1 LQNPSQTAPKNR
13 EKCALFPH
21 RTVPCFHP
29 NFESEF
35 GACHRIH
42 PHIHLRTHPH
52 IHPSKPGE
60 NAFPSPRENFVSYTM
75 LRKPHHTPTWLRKTG
90 EILLQTLKRSFEV
103 DIATQGAA
111 IAFYTIFS
119 IAPLLLVVVYA
130 GSFFL
135 TRDVVELQLVAL
147 VADFAGEEIAAN
159 LQSLLHGV
167 DVSIPLGSVTG
178 LFALFVLFFGS
189 TTVIGKLKSTLNRIW
204 GVHEI
209 TIKSIWH
216 YLFSR
221 VLSFSIIVIIS
232 LLFIVV
238 LFADILVGSLSK
250 MLTDLFPRFDVDF
263 YQFISQIMIYLL
275 AVVFFTL
282 IFKILPDVHAQWR
295 FIIVGAVVTTVLF
308 QLGLVLIG
316 LLLSSSEIN
325 LAYRA
330 AGSFVVFIVWVY
342 YNALTI
348 LLGAVFTQVF
358 TTSMVVHVKPYSF
371 VVLKEP
377 ENS

>member
-1 LQNPSQTAPKNR
+1 MRKSL
-13 EKCALFPH
+13 H
-21 RTVPCFHP
+21 IRTW
-29 NFESEF
+29 
-35 GACHRIH
+35 
-42 PHIHLRTHPH
+42 
-52 IHPSKPGE
+52 
-60 NAFPSPRENFVSYTM
+60 
-75 LRKPHHTPTWLRKTG
+75 RKKAG
-90 EILLQTLKRSFEV
+90 DILLQTVKRSFEV

-178 LFALFVLFFGS
+178 VFAMFALLFGS
-189 TTVIGKLKSTLNRIW
+189 TTVIGKLKSTLNSIW
-204 GVHEI
+204 GVDEI

-221 VLSFSIIVIIS
+221 ALSFMIIVIIS
-232 LLFIVV
+232 LLFIAV
-238 LFADILVGSLSK
+238 LFADVLIGSLSK

-263 YQFISQIMIYLL
+263 YQFISQITIYLL

-295 FIIVGAVVTTVLF
+295 YIITGAVVTTILF
-308 QLGLVLIG
+308 QMGLVLIG
-316 LLLSSSEIN
+316 FLLTSSEIN

-358 TTSMVVHVKPYSF
+358 TTSMDGRVQPYSF
-371 VVLKEP
+371 VVLRDANHE
-377 ENS
+377 

>member
-1 LQNPSQTAPKNR
+1 MRKSL
-13 EKCALFPH
+13 
-21 RTVPCFHP
+21 
-29 NFESEF
+29 
-35 GACHRIH
+35 
-42 PHIHLRTHPH
+42 HIR
-52 IHPSKPGE
+52 
-60 NAFPSPRENFVSYTM
+60 
-75 LRKPHHTPTWLRKTG
+75 TWLKKAG
-90 EILLQTLKRSFEV
+90 DILLQTVKRSFEV

-178 LFALFVLFFGS
+178 VFAMFALLFGS
-189 TTVIGKLKSTLNRIW
+189 TTVIGKLKSTLNSIW
-204 GVHEI
+204 GVREI

-221 VLSFSIIVIIS
+221 ALSFMIIVIIS
-232 LLFIVV
+232 LLFIAV
-238 LFADILVGSLSK
+238 LFADVLIGSLSK

-263 YQFISQIMIYLL
+263 YQFISQITIYLL

-295 FIIVGAVVTTVLF
+295 YIFTGAVVTTILF
-308 QLGLVLIG
+308 QMGLVLIG
-316 LLLSSSEIN
+316 FLLTSSEIN

-358 TTSMVVHVKPYSF
+358 TTSMGGRVKPYKF
-371 VVLKEP
+371 VVLRDANHE
-377 ENS
+377 

>member
-1 LQNPSQTAPKNR
+1 MRKSL
-13 EKCALFPH
+13 
-21 RTVPCFHP
+21 
-29 NFESEF
+29 
-35 GACHRIH
+35 
-42 PHIHLRTHPH
+42 HIR
-52 IHPSKPGE
+52 
-60 NAFPSPRENFVSYTM
+60 
-75 LRKPHHTPTWLRKTG
+75 TWLKKAG
-90 EILLQTLKRSFEV
+90 DILLQTVKRSFEV

-135 TRDVVELQLVAL
+135 TRDVVELQLLAL
-147 VADFAGEEIAAN
+147 VADFAGEEIATN

-178 LFALFVLFFGS
+178 VFAMFALLFGS
-189 TTVIGKLKSTLNRIW
+189 TTVIGKLKSTLNSIW

-221 VLSFSIIVIIS
+221 ALSFMIIVIIS
-232 LLFIVV
+232 LLFIAV
-238 LFADILVGSLSK
+238 LFADVLIGSLSK

-263 YQFISQIMIYLL
+263 YQFISQITIYLL

-295 FIIVGAVVTTVLF
+295 YIITGAVVTTILF
-308 QLGLVLIG
+308 QMGLVLIG
-316 LLLSSSEIN
+316 FLLTSSEIN

-358 TTSMVVHVKPYSF
+358 TTSMGGRVKPYKF
-371 VVLKEP
+371 VVLRDSNHE
-377 ENS
+377 